1 MDLWRARPG
10 DVIVLPVWPG
20 EVTVTDALAGER
32 AERTRV
38 EFEAAGGLSGS
49 VELSDF
55 IPVAITAAGDGMNEI
70 WLATAA
76 RKGN

>member
-10 DVIVLPVWPG
+10 DVIVLPVFPG

-49 VELSDF
+49 VEFSDH
-55 IPVAITAAGDGMNEI
+55 VAVALTATEDGMNEI
-70 WLATAA
+70 W
-76 RKGN
+76 KGRGE